1 MIRSKIKGWPRLT
14 GWHDGETRSENRIIR
29 SYTFFTIPLIRRFSQ
44 FHLSI
49 LFSIFLAILSIPDDE
64 VSNSSRH
71 WCHLFKITSRQ
82 VKSSTSCRTWYIHQ
96 ESIFNVN
103 VPGYHRVI
111 DKSCFCHILTAVIH
125 SKPRF
130 LTLPSWFLIKLK
142 IVKSRI
148 TRFWMVNFFLK
159 SNLKNFTNV
168 EK

>member
-1 MIRSKIKGWPRLT
+1 MVKRDPKIVLYEVIPSLQFHSSVVFLNFIFPSYSQFFSRSSRFPT
-14 GWHDGETRSENRIIR
+14 TRSRILVDTGATFSRSRRGKWNRALLAGRDIFTKNRYSTWMFPDIIEA
-29 SYTFFTIPLIRRFSQ
+29 L
-44 FHLSI
+44 H
-49 LFSIFLAILSIPDDE
+49 
-64 VSNSSRH
+64 SS
-71 WCHLFKITSRQ
+71 
-82 VKSSTSCRTWYIHQ
+82 
-96 ESIFNVN
+96 
-103 VPGYHRVI
+103 RVI